1 MSLPQTLI
9 DKIKR
14 GRVVLFLGSGALIG
28 AKLKKYDVPKG
39 NDLGIYISD
48 RFLNGDYKYESLTQI
63 ADLAIS
69 EHGIIDVQEFIREI
83 FEDLEV
89 NDFHKII
96 PDFQWKAIFSTNY
109 DRMIEFCYETKK
121 TNQTLSIHLSNNDG
135 FNEGEKTTDILNFIK
150 LHGCITRTRD
160 PELPLILT
168 VEQFND
174 YEKNRN
180 LLFKY
185 LYELAIEYSIVFVG
199 HSLQDANIRHI
210 ISMVNNNVP
219 QGQRHYLLKPGI
231 KDPEINLWASKK

>member
-28 AKLKKYDVPKG
+28 AKLKKFDVPKG
-39 NDLGIYISD
+39 NDLGNLISD

-121 TNQTLSIHLSNNDG
+121 TNQTLSIHLSNTDG
-135 FNEGEKTTDILNFIK
+135 FQEGEKTTDILNFVK

-160 PELPLILT
+160 PDLPLILT
-168 VEQFND
+168 VEQFNE
-174 YEKNRN
+174 YEK
-180 LLFKY
+180 
-185 LYELAIEYSIVFVG
+185 
-199 HSLQDANIRHI
+199 
-210 ISMVNNNVP
+210 
-219 QGQRHYLLKPGI
+219 
-231 KDPEINLWASKK
+231 